1 MIKIRNPIQNC
12 EPYAKFYNFY
22 DKAIKSNQDF
32 IEAINI
38 SSFDNQLK
46 EVNSRF
52 VNLKYIDG
60 SEWIF
65 FSNYNSPKANDF
77 INHAQISAVIF
88 WDSINTQIRIKAN
101 IKKSNNDLSDE
112 HFFSRSKEKNALA
125 VSSNQSVKIDSYE
138 SVKKKYQNILKK
150 EKFINRPKF
159 WGGYSF
165 TPYYF
170 EFWEGDASRVNIRN
184 EYSNINDNWTHSILE
199 P

>member
-1 MIKIRNPIQNC
+1 MIEIVNHIENC
-12 EPYAKFYNFY
+12 DPYTKFYNFY
-22 DKAIKSNQDF
+22 DLAIKSNQNF

-38 SSFDNQLK
+38 SSFDIQRE

-52 VNLKYIDG
+52 VNLKYING
-60 SEWIF
+60 SEWTF
-65 FSNYNSPKANDF
+65 FSNYNSPKAKDF
-77 INHAQISAVIF
+77 LDHSQISAVIF

-101 IKKSNNDLSDE
+101 IKKSNNNLSDK

-125 VSSNQSVKIDSYE
+125 ISSNQSLKIDSYD

-150 EKFINRPKF
+150 EKFTKRPKF

-170 EFWEGDASRVNIRN
+170 EFWEGDASRVNKRN
-184 EYSNINDNWTHSILE
+184 EYTNINDNWIHSILE